1 MAKFKFKFDS
11 VKKVKE
17 VLEKKAQK
25 ELALIDLH
33 IEQHGQLKLK
43 LLDEINSIRRSV
55 YNKKISAAELR
66 FNSQYKSSIH
76 NKIKENDQEIKT
88 LEKQKNEKVEEV
100 IQKIIEKK
108 MLIKLEQNHFEEF
121 TAVENKNELKEF
133 DELAV
138 QKFARTKK

>member
-1 MAKFKFKFDS
+1 MAKFKFKFSS

-17 VLEKKAQK
+17 ALEKKAQK

-33 IEQHGQLKLK
+33 IDQHEQLKLK

-55 YNKKISAAELR
+55 YNKKISAADLS
-66 FNSQYKSSIH
+66 FNSQYKSSLQ
-76 NKIKENDQEIKT
+76 NKIKENDKEIKT
-88 LEKQKNEKVEEV
+88 LEKQKSEKVEEV
-100 IQKIIEKK
+100 IQKTIEKK

-121 TAVENKNELKEF
+121 TTVENKNELKDF

-138 QKFARTKK
+138 QKFARTNK